1 MTGENSYDIRPGQS
15 SYYPLWGELWFTVF
29 SEHLE
34 LLRWRR
40 WMKATYPTLYCDE
53 LTVHTDNVAPNG
65 FYPVNP
71 EEDSSSDSNLPQGQP
86 LDFILSDESPP
97 PRQLIRGNSM
107 PPPQARAHRGG
118 KRPRSDMFAW
128 SDHHAVSADS
138 DEEGDE
144 VDLKRYF
151 KKHRVSAKQQV
162 TSFYDTAVWRPMLK
176 LVLRPRQ

>member
-1 MTGENSYDIRPGQS
+1 LKSEKGCFQNIMTGENSYDIRPGQS
-15 SYYPLWGELWFTVF
+15 QHHPLWNELWFTVF

-34 LLRWRR
+34 LIRWRQ
-40 WMKATYPTLYCDE
+40 WIYCDE
-53 LTVHTDNVAPNG
+53 QLSVDTDNVAHSG

-86 LDFILSDESPP
+86 FDIVLSDESPP

-162 TSFYDTAVWRPMLK
+162 FPCAVCSGLFH
-176 LVLRPRQ
+176 

>member
-1 MTGENSYDIRPGQS
+1 MTGEISYDLRPCWQKREPDDQ
-15 SYYPLWGELWFTVF
+15 YAFTVY

-34 LLRWRR
+34 QLARRR
-40 WMKATYPTLYCDE
+40 WLMCLNESWSTSESDDYIETIGQS
-53 LTVHTDNVAPNG
+53 G
-65 FYPVNP
+65 FFPVNP
-71 EEDSSSDSNLPQGQP
+71 EEDSSSDPDLPQGQP
-86 LDFILSDESPP
+86 FDIVLSDESPP

-162 TSFYDTAVWRPMLK
+162 RK
-176 LVLRPRQ
+176 

>member
-1 MTGENSYDIRPGQS
+1 MTGENSYDLRPGQRIWL
-15 SYYPLWGELWFTVF
+15 PPVWQQLRFTVY

-34 LLRWRR
+34 LVEWRR
-40 WMKATYPTLYCDE
+40 WLRCNE
-53 LTVHTDNVAPNG
+53 LTVHTDVAHNG
-65 FYPVNP
+65 YLPVNP

-86 LDFILSDESPP
+86 FDIVLSDESPP

>member
-40 WMKATYPTLYCDE
+40 WIKATYLLYCDE
-53 LTVHTDNVAPNG
+53 LTVHTDNAAPSG
-65 FYPVNP
+65 FYPVNVN
-71 EEDSSSDSNLPQGQP
+71 EDISSSDPDLPQGQNF
-86 LDFILSDESPP
+86 DIILSDESPP
-97 PRQLIRGNSM
+97 RQLVRTK
-107 PPPQARAHRGG
+107 ARAPPHQATLQRAG

-128 SDHHAVSADS
+128 NDHHAVSADS
-138 DEEGDE
+138 EDEGDE

-162 TSFYDTAVWRPMLK
+162 FPCAVCSGLFH
-176 LVLRPRQ
+176 